1 LANRGRL
8 AGAADIS
15 AERIEVVVVIAV
27 ISPAV
32 AETFVVAAAVAG
44 WLRKD

>member
-1 LANRGRL
+1 MRL
-8 AGAADIS
+8 AGAAEIS

-32 AETFVVAAAVAG
+32 AETFVFTAAVVSR
-44 WLRKD
+44 LRKD